1 MRKVA
6 GGCGG
11 MCVSV
16 SVSPLQSELFLT
28 CAERERKEEGERS
41 SGGGGGSSSEMFFM
55 WKLRLDLTTTKKKE
69 RKEKGEGVVGS
80 LSPAA
85 TRRGLIPSHGGGRT
99 QATKKLSSG

>member
-1 MRKVA
+1 MLGRV
-6 GGCGG
+6 GG
-11 MCVSV
+11 VSV

-28 CAERERKEEGERS
+28 CAEGERKEEGEH
-41 SGGGGGSSSEMFFM
+41 SGGGGSSSSEMFFM
-55 WKLRLDLTTTKKKE
+55 WKLRQDLTTTTKKK
-69 RKEKGEGVVGS
+69 REGVVGS